1 VSSPAYHYALKLLV
15 RREQSAFEL
24 RQKLALKDYSED
36 EIVDVISTL
45 QTQGYQSD
53 ERFAELIV
61 RTRTNQGKGKLLIAA
76 ELKQHQIP
84 NPEDYLQ
91 DIDFKQLC
99 QQVKNK
105 KFGTQKPKD
114 IKDKQKQM
122 RFLQGRGFS
131 FDEINKIIK

>member
-24 RQKLALKDYSED
+24 HQKLALKDYSED

-61 RTRTNQGKGKLLIAA
+61 RTRTNQGKGKLLIVV
-76 ELKQHQIP
+76 ELQKHHIP

-122 RFLQGRGFS
+122 RFLQSRGFS
-131 FDEINKIIK
+131 FDEINNSLK